1 MRSKTLIIPGT
12 RYAPMTVWNG
22 EYHYVRIRFRDI
34 TRVASDR
41 GTVHTIVQRAANFT
55 AARRLTVRRAS
66 RGKWHAVEVGK
77 RSLARRLMFEIE
89 PLAAQGI
96 VEIELDGC
104 LVKLIED

>member
-1 MRSKTLIIPGT
+1 MRSKTLTISGT

-22 EYHYVRIRFRDI
+22 EYHYVRIRFRDT

-55 AARRLTVRRAS
+55 AARRLTVKRAS
-66 RGKWHAVEVGK
+66 RGKWHAVEVGR

-104 LVKLIED
+104 LVELIED